1 MNASRYPKEEVL
13 TALVKGHAAVAPL
26 CFGKQGMNFVFYVE
40 TRQQANALTSL
51 DKQIPLQDGSA
62 LNIRYTPFINQYRLR
77 RSRYLQAITYGGM
90 DAADF

>member
-1 MNASRYPKEEVL
+1 MSNFCIQVTLLNASRYPKEEVL

-40 TRQQANALTSL
+40 TRQQANALTNL

-62 LNIRYTPFINQYRLR
+62 LNIRYTF
-77 RSRYLQAITYGGM
+77 S
-90 DAADF
+90 